1 MTKKHLVSAILM
13 AAISA
18 PALAGGLLTNTNQ
31 NAAFLRNF
39 AQEGTI
45 TLTSIYANPAG
56 TAFLSNG
63 WHLSINSQTAFQT
76 RSIATTFAPF
86 AMNKENG
93 NTTHNFKGEAK
104 APVIPSISFTY
115 NHDKWSVSGHVGLI
129 GGGGKCQFNEG
140 LGSFEAAYS
149 GMMMQ
154 MVPQLLPGM
163 VTGKLMEADVPAN
176 YAEMIGGSAQY
187 TGYSMNSFM
196 KGRNYYFGLQLGATY
211 KFTDKLAG
219 FIGLRG
225 VYGNNNYS
233 GNVSPTAHYALT
245 VPEPLQ
251 AQVPS
256 AGSASLNEYGIALNC
271 DQTGFGVSPII
282 GIDWWINKHWNV
294 SAKYEAPTKI
304 KLKNTTQMDVNDLV
318 KAQAGGILG
327 QFADGKKVREDLPGL
342 LAIGAQYSLN
352 DKVRF
357 SGAFHEYFDKSAKK
371 DAFNNDGTSFN
382 KNDQIDH
389 NTWEVLLGAEAR
401 VHKLLTVSASWQLT
415 QYGVSDAYM
424 NDLSFNNSANSI
436 GVGVR
441 IHPSKLFNIDLGYMH
456 TFYKDRTVTAPT
468 AAGPKTDVYSRT
480 NNVFGVGFNFAI

>member
-149 GMMMQ
+149 ALMGQ
-154 MVPQLLPGM
+154 MVPQVLPGM
-163 VTGKLMEADVPAN
+163 VTGALMEQGMPADKA
-176 YAEMIGGSAQY
+176 ADIGGTAQY

-219 FIGLRG
+219 FLGIRG

-233 GNVSPTAHYALT
+233 GNVSPTAHYNIAAINT
-245 VPEPLQ
+245 P
-251 AQVPS
+251 
-256 AGSASLNEYGIALNC
+256 GSASLNEFGIALNC

-282 GIDWWINKHWNV
+282 GLDYRVNNHWNF

-304 KLKNTTQMDVNDLV
+304 NLKNSSQISANDMV

>member
-93 NTTHNFKGEAK
+93 NTTHNFEGKAK

-115 NHDKWSVSGHVGLI
+115 NHDKWSINGHLGLI
-129 GGGGKCQFNEG
+129 GGGGKCQFNQG

-154 MVPQLLPGM
+154 MVPQMLPGM
-163 VTGKLMEADVPAN
+163 VTGALMEQGIPADKA
-176 YAEMIGGSAQY
+176 AAFGQTAQY

-233 GNVSPTAHYALT
+233 GAVNPTAHYLIGANGATGSIALNT
-245 VPEPLQ
+245 
-251 AQVPS
+251 
-256 AGSASLNEYGIALNC
+256 YGIDLNC
-271 DQTGFGVSPII
+271 DQVGFGVSPII

>member
-13 AAISA
+13 ATLSA
-18 PALAGGLLTNTNQ
+18 PAMAGGLLTNTNQ

-86 AMNKENG
+86 AMNKENP

-104 APVIPSISFTY
+104 APVVPSLSFTY

-129 GGGGKCQFNEG
+129 GGGGKCQFDEG

-149 GMMMQ
+149 ALMGQ
-154 MVPQLLPGM
+154 MVPQMLPGM
-163 VTGKLMEADVPAN
+163 VTGALMEQGIPADQA
-176 YAEMIGGSAQY
+176 AMIGSTASY

-211 KFTDKLAG
+211 KFTKNLAG
-219 FIGLRG
+219 FVGLRG
-225 VYGNNNYS
+225 VYGNNNYNGS
-233 GNVSPTAHYALT
+233 VGPTAHYVIGANGST
-245 VPEPLQ
+245 
-251 AQVPS
+251 
-256 AGSASLNEYGIALNC
+256 GSAQLNDYGIALNC
-271 DQTGFGVSPII
+271 DQEGFGIAPII
-282 GIDWWINKHWNV
+282 GLDWKINKHWNM

-304 KLKNTTQMDVNDLV
+304 KLKNSSQVNANETVLS
-318 KAQAGGILG
+318 QAGGILG
-327 QFADGKKVREDLPGL
+327 QFEDGKKVREDLPGL

-352 DKVRF
+352 DNVRF
-357 SGAFHEYFDKSAKK
+357 SAAFHEYFDKSSTK
-371 DAFNNDGTSFN
+371 DGFTNAGIAFN
-382 KNDQIDH
+382 KNDLIDH
-389 NTWEVLLGAEAR
+389 NTWEFMAGAEWR
-401 VHKLLTVSASWQLT
+401 FHKLFTVSASWQRT
-415 QYGVSDAYM
+415 KYGVSDEYM
-424 NDLSFNNSANSI
+424 NDLSFNNSANSL
-436 GVGVR
+436 GVGFR

-456 TFYKDRTVTAPT
+456 TFYQDRTVETQMAP
-468 AAGPKTDVYSRT
+468 GLVKTDKYSRT
-480 NNVFGVGFNFAI
+480 NKVFGIGFNFAI

>member
-1 MTKKHLVSAILM
+1 MTKKHLASAILM

-154 MVPQLLPGM
+154 TILPQVQQQ
-163 VTGKLMEADVPAN
+163 VTGAAMNMGYPQEQAAV
-176 YAEMIGGSAQY
+176 IGGQTKCSE
-187 TGYSMNSFM
+187 YSMSSFM

-225 VYGNNNYS
+225 VYGNNNYNGVVDPS
-233 GNVSPTAHYALT
+233 EMRYKNDVIGLEGA
-245 VPEPLQ
+245 VPLD
-251 AQVPS
+251 
-256 AGSASLNEYGIALNC
+256 EYGIALNC

-282 GIDWWINKHWNV
+282 GLDWLINKHWNV

-304 KLKNTTQMDVNDLV
+304 KLKNSSQVITHPVVQQ
-318 KAQAGGILG
+318 AAGGILG
-327 QFADGKKVREDLPGL
+327 QFADGKNVREDLPGL